1 MKKAFYQIR
10 FIVLGIL
17 LSVTA
22 SAQQIVNPV
31 LNHDFPDPT
40 VINVNGKYYGYATN
54 SVVNGKYAHIQLAIS
69 ADLAHWED
77 AGDALPEGAVW
88 AGRDFWA
95 PHVIYDPKLRQ
106 YVMFY
111 SARYKT
117 KDMDMCIGVAF
128 SSKPEGPFVDMGV
141 PLIGGKSYINID
153 PCAIIDS
160 KSGKKLLYWG
170 SDHVPINVRELSDDW
185 KSFKP
190 GSKPQ
195 PVVYPAKEKDYS
207 TLVEGPWVDYDKGYY
222 YMYYSGDNCC
232 GPHAHYAVMVA
243 RAKSPFG
250 PFQRL
255 GEVNGTGSSV
265 ILEKDESWL
274 APGHN
279 SIFRD
284 NKGSIYMAYHAIQT
298 NPHNGGRVLLISP
311 VKYKK
316 GWPVVITKP

>member
-1 MKKAFYQIR
+1 MKKALYQIKYTL
-10 FIVLGIL
+10 LGVL
-17 LSVTA
+17 LSVAA

-31 LNHDFPDPT
+31 INHDFPDPT

-54 SVVNGKYAHIQLAIS
+54 SVVNGKYVHIQLAIS
-69 ADLAHWED
+69 DDLAHWQD
-77 AGDALPEGAVW
+77 AGDALPEGATW

-95 PHVIYDPKLRQ
+95 PHVIYDKKQNQ

-111 SARYKT
+111 SARSKS

-128 SSKPEGPFVDMGV
+128 SSKPEGPFVDMGK

-153 PCAIIDS
+153 PCAIIDP

-170 SDHVPINVRELSDDW
+170 SDHVPINVQELSEDW
-185 KSFKP
+185 TSFKP

-195 PVVYPAKEKDYS
+195 PVVYPRQEKAYS
-207 TLVEGPWVDYDKGYY
+207 TLVEGAWVDYHKGYY
-222 YMYYSGDNCC
+222 YLYYSGDNCC
-232 GPHAHYAVMVA
+232 GASANYAVMVA
-243 RAKSPFG
+243 RAKKPFG

-255 GEVNGTGSSV
+255 GEANGTGSSV
-265 ILEKDESWL
+265 ILEKDANWL

-284 NKGSIYMAYHAIQT
+284 NNGKVYIAYHAIKN
-298 NPHNGGRVLLISP
+298 NPRGGGRVLLINQII
-311 VKYKK
+311 YKK
-316 GWPVVITKP
+316 GWPVVIK